1 MCACPPVRC
10 MVKKE
15 CIKITKCPRKY

>member
-10 MVKKE
+10 MVEKE
-15 CIKITKCPRKY
+15 CRKITKCPREY